1 MDQFFKNLLSNF
13 NIIIIIVW
21 LAIVV
26 FLSTIKI
33 KVLEKDTATA
43 IVQSILI
50 ASLVCL

>member
-13 NIIIIIVW
+13 NIIIIVW

>member
-13 NIIIIIVW
+13 NIIIIVW

-33 KVLEKDTATA
+33 KVLEKDTGTA

-50 ASLVCL
+50 ASLVFL